1 MSIIDSKGRLFGK
14 LSILDLAAAAVIL
27 LVIVGVFFFP
37 GTPLTANL
45 VAQTK
50 QQPVEVKVL
59 VRGLSVDDFD
69 GLVKEFKR
77 EKNADIVIRN
87 QPAGK
92 VEIISTETLART
104 TPVPQ
109 PDGSVKALPDPR
121 PEIRMIRDVVMT
133 VQSNAQIT
141 EQGVLLGSSK
151 QVKIGSSIQLQGSL
165 YDFSG
170 TVISINPKDG
180 GNA

>member
-27 LVIVGVFFFP
+27 LVFVGVFFFP
-37 GTPLTANL
+37 GTPLTTKL

-50 QQPVEVKVL
+50 QKPVEVKVF
-59 VRGLSVDDFD
+59 VKGLNVADFD
-69 GLVKEFKR
+69 GLVAEFKR
-77 EKNADIVIRN
+77 EKKADIVIRN

-92 VEIISTETLART
+92 VEIINTETLPRT

-121 PEIRMIRDVVMT
+121 PEIRITRDLIMT
-133 VQSNAQIT
+133 LNSNAEVT
-141 EQGVLLGSSK
+141 SSGVILDGSK
-151 QVKIGSSIQLQGSL
+151 KVKIGSSIQLQGDL

-170 TVISINPKDG
+170 TVVSINT
-180 GNA
+180 NS